1 MFAKVGF
8 QYQYLFTFFVVYLLL
23 MPKKIVI
30 TGGPGSGKT
39 SLVSYL
45 LNQGHQCK
53 PEISR
58 EVTIEAQKQGIEQ
71 LFLEDPILFSQKL
84 LEGRLKQ
91 FNNTQGLEKTFLFF
105 DRGLPDI
112 TAYMDYSQTIYP
124 DYFLNTCHTNKYDL
138 IFLLPP
144 WKEIYKQDNERYET
158 FKEAQRIHKYLLNGY
173 KKYGYQVI
181 EIPFGSLKNRK
192 DFIFNKLRQMF

>member
-1 MFAKVGF
+1 
-8 QYQYLFTFFVVYLLL
+8 

-45 LNQGHQCK
+45 LNQGHQCM

-58 EVTIEAQKQGIEQ
+58 EITLEAQKQGIEQ

-84 LEGRLKQ
+84 LEGRLLQ
-91 FNNTQGLEKTFLFF
+91 FNATQHLEKTFLFF

-112 TAYMDYSQTIYP
+112 TAYMDYSQTVYP
-124 DYFLNTCHTNKYDL
+124 DFFLKTCHSNKYD
-138 IFLLPP
+138 IVFLLPP
-144 WKEIYKQDNERYET
+144 WEDIYAQDNERYET
-158 FKEAQRIHKYLLNGY
+158 FEEAQVIHNFLLEGY
-173 KKYGYQVI
+173 EKYGYQVI
-181 EIPFGSLKNRK
+181 EIPFGSLESRK
-192 DFIFNKLRQMF
+192 DFIFNILRQLF

>member
-1 MFAKVGF
+1 
-8 QYQYLFTFFVVYLLL
+8 

-39 SLVSYL
+39 SLISFL
-45 LNQGHQCK
+45 KEQGHQCM

-58 EVTIEAQKQGIEQ
+58 AVTLEAKKQGIDQ
-71 LFLEDPILFSQKL
+71 LFLKDPILFSNKL

-91 FNNTQGLEKTFLFF
+91 FCDTLNLEKTFLFF

-112 TAYMDYSQTIYP
+112 TAYMDYSNTQYP
-124 DYFLNTCHTNKYDL
+124 KHFFEVCNANRYDH

-158 FKEAQRIHKYLLNGY
+158 FNEALEIHTYLLKGY
-173 KKYGYQVI
+173 ENYGYRVI
-181 EIPFGSLKNRK
+181 EVPFGSLENRMK
-192 DFIFNKLRQMF
+192 YIFNQLSEL